1 MAERKTILVL
11 RLEGPLQSWGENAK
25 WDFRD
30 SSTMPTKSGIV
41 GLLGCAMGE
50 ERGSQVLVELAQSIT
65 VAVRADRPGV
75 KTVDFHSVTGFPL
88 RNAERKQRTDG
99 KGKPSDTFTTRR
111 EFLEDACFTVFIDT
125 TPEWQKRIIEALEN
139 PKWCMYLGRKNCVPS
154 RPIQAKVVEY
164 VNIQEALKK
173 YPAAERAAKTM
184 VYECEIPDST
194 AASIQRPD
202 DLIGVNRHFQLRQVW
217 RETVERKEEQDVS
230 DQN

>member
-65 VAVRADRPGV
+65 VAVRVDRPGA
-75 KTVDFHSVTGFPL
+75 KFVDFQTV
-88 RNAERKQRTDG
+88 Q
-99 KGKPSDTFTTRR
+99 GKPLKTADGGKRSNNTI
-111 EFLEDACFTVFIDT
+111 LSPHAYLQDASFTVFIDT
-125 TPEWQKRIIEALEN
+125 TPEWQQRIISALEN
-139 PKWCMYLGRKNCVPS
+139 PRWCMYLGRKNCVPS
-154 RPIQAKVVEY
+154 RPILADRMEAADLM
-164 VNIQEALKK
+164 EALKE
-173 YPAAERAAKTM
+173 YPAAERAGKTM
-184 VYECEIPDST
+184 TYECEHPDST

-202 DLIGVNRHFQLRQVW
+202 DLIGTNRQFQLRRVW
-217 RETVERKEEQDVS
+217 RGSVERKEEQDVS
-230 DQN
+230 D

>member
-75 KTVDFHSVTGFPL
+75 KFVDFQTVQGDPL
-88 RNAERKQRTDG
+88 MAAT
-99 KGKPSDTFTTRR
+99 GKPKTTGNTI
-111 EFLEDACFTVFIDT
+111 LSPHAYLQDASFTVFIDT
-125 TPEWQKRIIEALEN
+125 TPEWQQRIVSALEN
-139 PKWCMYLGRKNCVPS
+139 PRWCMYLGRKNCVPS
-154 RPIQAKVVEY
+154 RPILADRMEAADLM
-164 VNIQEALKK
+164 EALKE
-173 YPAAERAAKTM
+173 YPAAERAGKTM
-184 VYECEIPDST
+184 TYECEHPDST

-202 DLIGVNRHFQLRQVW
+202 DLIGTNRQFQLRRVW
-217 RETVERKEEQDVS
+217 RGNVERKEEQDVS
-230 DQN
+230 D

>member
-1 MAERKTILVL
+1 MEERKTILVL

-50 ERGSQVLVELAQSIT
+50 ERGSQVLLELARSIT

-75 KTVDFHSVTGFPL
+75 KFVDFQTV
-88 RNAERKQRTDG
+88 Q
-99 KGKPSDTFTTRR
+99 GKPLKTADGGKRSNNTI
-111 EFLEDACFTVFIDT
+111 LSPHAYLQDASFTVFINT
-125 TPEWQKRIIEALEN
+125 SPEWQQRIISALEN

-154 RPIQAKVVEY
+154 RPILADRMEAADLM
-164 VNIQEALKK
+164 EALKE
-173 YPAAERAAKTM
+173 YPAAERAGKTM
-184 VYECEIPDST
+184 TYECEHPDST

-202 DLIGVNRHFQLRQVW
+202 DLIGTNRQFQLRRVW
-217 RETVERKEEQDVS
+217 RGSVERKEEQDVS
-230 DQN
+230 D

>member
-1 MAERKTILVL
+1 MAEKKQLLVL
-11 RLEGPLQSWGENAK
+11 RLDGPLQSWGENAK

-50 ERGSQVLVELAQSIT
+50 ERSSPVLVELAQSIT

-75 KTVDFHSVTGFPL
+75 KFVDFQTVEGNPL
-88 RNAERKQRTDG
+88 RTADGGKRKNG
-99 KGKPSDTFTTRR
+99 V
-111 EFLEDACFTVFIDT
+111 FLSPHAYLQDSCFTVFIDT
-125 TPEWQKRIIEALEN
+125 TAEWQERIISALEN

-154 RPIQAKVVEY
+154 RPIQAKVVESDDM
-164 VNIQEALKK
+164 LKTLEE

-184 VYECEIPDST
+184 VYECESPDST
-194 AASIQRPD
+194 AASIRRSD
-202 DLIGVNRHFQLRQVW
+202 DLVGVNRKFDLRQVW
-217 RETVERKEEQDVS
+217 RGTVERKEAQDVS

>member
-1 MAERKTILVL
+1 MAEKKQLLVL
-11 RLEGPLQSWGENAK
+11 RLDGPLQSWGEHAK

-50 ERGSQVLVELAQSIT
+50 ERSSPVLVELAQSIT

-75 KTVDFHSVTGFPL
+75 KFVDFQTVEGNPL
-88 RNAERKQRTDG
+88 KTADGGKRKNG
-99 KGKPSDTFTTRR
+99 V
-111 EFLEDACFTVFIDT
+111 FLSPHAYLQDSCFTVFIDT
-125 TPEWQKRIIEALEN
+125 TAEWQEQIISALEN
-139 PKWCMYLGRKNCVPS
+139 PRWCMYLGRKNCVPS
-154 RPIQAKVVEY
+154 RPIQAKVVESDDM
-164 VNIQEALKK
+164 LKTLEE

-217 RETVERKEEQDVS
+217 RGTVERKEEQNVS
-230 DQN
+230 D